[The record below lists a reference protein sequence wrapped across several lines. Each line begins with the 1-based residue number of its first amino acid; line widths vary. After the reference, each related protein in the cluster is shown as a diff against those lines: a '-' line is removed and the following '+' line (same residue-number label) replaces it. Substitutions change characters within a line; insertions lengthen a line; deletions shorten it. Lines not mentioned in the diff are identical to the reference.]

1 MRRLGVPATSRA
13 SFGVHSTREEVD
25 KLIDGLANVRKVFQL

>member
-13 SFGVHSTREEVD
+13 SFAVHSTRDEVD
-25 KLIDGLANVRKVFQL
+25 ALIDGIGAVQEVFA